1 MLTGKTADGET
12 GMKKFYKMKIAFIVV
27 GNGDR
32 LGDVNG
38 ESIRYYGVTSSG
50 TDSSAILVAEYL
62 AKLGHE
68 VVFSGEGCKPNT
80 TSYGVKY
87 TNINFEGIED
97 KNFDIL
103 VTSLWFGAFKEL
115 PVKIN
120 KALVY
125 WCHLAWMYS
134 IREMEDYARSNNI
147 QLGVVH
153 ISDWEKS
160 FNEPTVIDMSL
171 RLGRAIKTA
180 VIPNAIVTD
189 VAKEIIAQNISKI
202 RHKTIFHGQWSRGG
216 PTALQIVKEL
226 GWDPDKDFF
235 SLDYLRSDS
244 RGRADKR
251 TLFTILASCEYFI
264 FPSFTH
270 GRLVYKDT
278 FSCAVAEALAMG
290 AIVLAYPLGA
300 LPQYYDDYCVWVDYP
315 DGINLE
321 KFNTEKVSEEPKF
334 GQTEKF
340 VKKVQEIEA
349 NPELK
354 SQLLYRGSKYILDS
368 FNPDIVGSKWEAY
381 LTQFLKNEI

>member
-1 MLTGKTADGET
+1 MAGANGLKRS
-12 GMKKFYKMKIAFIVV
+12 YKMKIAFIVV

-32 LGDVNG
+32 LGEVNG

-80 TSYGVKY
+80 TAYGVKY
-87 TNINFEGIED
+87 TNINFEGID
-97 KNFDIL
+97 NKNFDIL
-103 VTSLWFGAFKEL
+103 VTSLWFGNFKEL
-115 PVKIN
+115 PIKVN
-120 KALVY
+120 KALIY

-134 IREMEDYARSNNI
+134 IREMEDYARTNNI
-147 QLGVVH
+147 QFGVVH
-153 ISDWEKS
+153 VSDWEKS
-160 FNEPTVIDMSL
+160 FNGPTVNDMSS
-171 RLGRAIKTA
+171 RLNYAIKTA

-189 VAKEIIAQNISKI
+189 VAKEIIVQNIPKI
-202 RHKTIFHGQWSRGG
+202 EHKTIFHGQWSRGG

-226 GWDPDKDFF
+226 GWNPDKDFF

-244 RGRADKR
+244 KGQADKK
-251 TLFTILASCEYFI
+251 TLFTVLASSEYFI

-278 FSCAVAEALAMG
+278 FSCAVAEALALG

-300 LPQYYDDYCVWVDYP
+300 LPQYYNDYCVWVDYP

-340 VKKVQEIEA
+340 VKKVQEIES

-354 SQLLYRGSKYILDS
+354 KQLLYKGSKYILDT
-368 FNPDIVGSKWEAY
+368 FNPEVIGVKWVEY
-381 LTQFLKNEI
+381 LARFL